1 MLSFHY
7 NIIEQAD
14 QAGWYGSDMFS
25 CDCLHPV
32 WLYSCPTCT
41 RSVPLHAVQGIID
54 SGPGQMRE
62 NEVFVIVLSS
72 CADSFAFNAGLTDNS
87 KIAFSHQ
94 GSIYTAGWFLTGSC
108 FAHVSFETIAGM
120 SPHTLST
127 FPFLARCCQ
136 FGPGSSNL
144 CFWVSFLMG
153 SVSSNC
159 PDVMEEDLQSKL
171 QEFMKRDPGWRCWV
185 EISAGGKKRRETTP
199 LKVWKLHGIGWRGDW
214 QVVNGEKTSGGALK
228 SWQLNYCEAVLSCI
242 ILGLSARFLM
252 YFCWFKKI

>member
-108 FAHVSFETIAGM
+108 FARFFWNNCGNVTSHPFYVSISGQMLPVWTGLLKSLFLSQFLDGKRQFKLSWRDGRRSSEQASGVHETGSWLKVLGGDKRWREKKKRDNTVKSLEASWDWLKRRLTGGEWREDEWRSFE
-120 SPHTLST
+120 
-127 FPFLARCCQ
+127 
-136 FGPGSSNL
+136 
-144 CFWVSFLMG
+144 
-153 SVSSNC
+153 
-159 PDVMEEDLQSKL
+159 KL
-171 QEFMKRDPGWRCWV
+171 
-185 EISAGGKKRRETTP
+185 TT
-199 LKVWKLHGIGWRGDW
+199 KLLW
-214 QVVNGEKTSGGALK
+214 S
-228 SWQLNYCEAVLSCI
+228 
-242 ILGLSARFLM
+242 RFEL
-252 YFCWFKKI
+252 YYIRIVC